1 MILVTGGTGIVGAHL
16 LLKCVKQNSKVVATY
31 RREEG
36 LKKIKTLF
44 EKQSPDYLKYFKT
57 IEWIKAPLNDLTL
70 LNNAFKNIDYV
81 YHCAAKVTL
90 ADSNAEKLMKS
101 NAEGTANIVNASIKH
116 KIKKLVYVSSIAAI
130 GAEKYITTVNE
141 DSSWNSDQN
150 HTAYAYS
157 KYGAELE
164 VWRGSQEGLNV
175 VIVNPGI
182 ILAGELWERSTASL
196 FRDVAKGIRFYP
208 TGSAAVVAVEDV
220 VNVLM
225 KLMKSD
231 VLNERFILVAEN
243 ISQKELL
250 SKIATSIGIKP
261 PNIPLRKW
269 FLYCAFVFEKIFKI
283 IGIRKNFL
291 SIALIEILT
300 SNQKYE
306 GSKICG
312 AINFHYTNIDET
324 IKRIGTSY
332 RR

>member
-130 GAEKYITTVNE
+130 GAEKYITTVDE

-312 AINFHYTNIDET
+312 EINFHYTNIDET

>member
-269 FLYCAFVFEKIFKI
+269 FLYCAFVFEKILKI

-291 SIALIEILT
+291 SIALIETLT

-332 RR
+332 KR

>member
-1 MILVTGGTGIVGAHL
+1 MTLVTGGTGIVGAHL

-300 SNQKYE
+300 SNQKYK

>member
-130 GAEKYITTVNE
+130 GAEKYITTVDE

>member
-300 SNQKYE
+300 SNQKYK

>member
-16 LLKCVKQNSKVVATY
+16 LLKCVEQNTKVVATY
-31 RREEG
+31 RREES

-44 EKQSPDYLKYFKT
+44 ENQSPNHLKHFKT

-90 ADSNAEKLMKS
+90 ADSRIEKLMKS
-101 NAEGTANIVNASIKH
+101 NVEGTANIVNTSIKH

-130 GAEKYITTVNE
+130 GAEKNIITVDE

-175 VIVNPGI
+175 VIVNPGV
-182 ILAGELWERSTASL
+182 ILAGELWGRSTATL
-196 FRDVAKGIRFYP
+196 FRDVANGMRFYP
-208 TGSAAVVAVEDV
+208 TGSAAVVTVEDV

-225 KLMKSD
+225 KLMESD
-231 VLNERFILVAEN
+231 ILNERFILVAKN

-261 PNIPLRKW
+261 PNIPLKKW
-269 FLYCAFVFEKIFKI
+269 FLYSVFLFEKIFKL

-291 SIALIEILT
+291 SIALIETLT
-300 SNQKYE
+300 SNQKYK

-312 AINFHYTNIDET
+312 AINFHYSNIDET
-324 IKRIGTSY
+324 IKRIGTSFI
-332 RR
+332 R

>member
-130 GAEKYITTVNE
+130 GAEKYITTVDE

-182 ILAGELWERSTASL
+182 IFSPFEL
-196 FRDVAKGIRFYP
+196 K
-208 TGSAAVVAVEDV
+208 
-220 VNVLM
+220 
-225 KLMKSD
+225 
-231 VLNERFILVAEN
+231 
-243 ISQKELL
+243 
-250 SKIATSIGIKP
+250 
-261 PNIPLRKW
+261 
-269 FLYCAFVFEKIFKI
+269 
-283 IGIRKNFL
+283 
-291 SIALIEILT
+291 
-300 SNQKYE
+300 
-306 GSKICG
+306 
-312 AINFHYTNIDET
+312 
-324 IKRIGTSY
+324 
-332 RR
+332 

>member
-16 LLKCVKQNSKVVATY
+16 LLKCVKQNTKVVATY
-31 RREEG
+31 RREES
-36 LKKIKTLF
+36 LKKIETLF
-44 EKQSPDYLKYFKT
+44 ESLSPNHPKDFKT
-57 IEWIKAPLNDLTL
+57 IQWIKAPLNDLTL

-90 ADSNAEKLMKS
+90 ADSKVEKLMKS
-101 NAEGTANIVNASIKH
+101 NVEGTANIVNTSIKH
-116 KIKKLVYVSSIAAI
+116 KIKKLVYVSSIAAS
-130 GAEKYITTVNE
+130 GAEKNIITADE

-150 HTAYAYS
+150 HTAYAHS

-175 VIVNPGI
+175 VIVNPGV
-182 ILAGELWERSTASL
+182 ILAGELWGRSTATL
-196 FRDVAKGIRFYP
+196 FRDVANGMRFYP
-208 TGSAAVVAVEDV
+208 TGSTAVVAVEDV
-220 VNVLM
+220 VNVLI

-231 VLNERFILVAEN
+231 ILNERFILVAKN

-261 PNIPLRKW
+261 PNIPLKKW
-269 FLYCAFVFEKIFKI
+269 FLYSVFLFEKIFKL

-291 SIALIEILT
+291 SIALIETLT
-300 SNQKYE
+300 SNQKYK

-312 AINFHYTNIDET
+312 AINFHYSNIDET
-324 IKRIGTSY
+324 IKRIGTSFI
-332 RR
+332 R

>member
-16 LLKCVKQNSKVVATY
+16 LLKCVKQNTKVVATY
-31 RREEG
+31 RREES

-44 EKQSPDYLKYFKT
+44 ENLSPNHLKHFNT

-70 LNNAFKNIDYV
+70 LDNAFKNIDYV

-90 ADSNAEKLMKS
+90 ADSRVEKLMKS
-101 NAEGTANIVNASIKH
+101 NVEGTANIVNASIKH

-130 GAEKYITTVNE
+130 GAEKNIKTVDE

-175 VIVNPGI
+175 VIINPGV
-182 ILAGELWERSTASL
+182 ILAGELWGRSTATL
-196 FRDVAKGIRFYP
+196 FRDVANGLRFYP
-208 TGSAAVVAVEDV
+208 TGSTAVVDVEDV
-220 VNVLM
+220 VNVLI

-231 VLNERFILVAEN
+231 ILNERFILVAKN
-243 ISQKELL
+243 ISQKKLL

-261 PNIPLRKW
+261 PNIPLKKW
-269 FLYCAFVFEKIFKI
+269 FLFSAFVVEKILKI
-283 IGIRKNFL
+283 MGIRKNFL
-291 SIALIEILT
+291 SLALIKTLT
-300 SNQKYE
+300 SDQKYD
-306 GSKICG
+306 GSKVCE
-312 AINFHYTNIDET
+312 AINFNYSDIDET
-324 IKRIGTSY
+324 IKRIGTSF

>member
-16 LLKCVKQNSKVVATY
+16 LLKCVKQNTKVVATY
-31 RREEG
+31 RREES
-36 LKKIKTLF
+36 LKKIETLF
-44 EKQSPDYLKYFKT
+44 ENLSLNHPEDFKT
-57 IEWIKAPLNDLTL
+57 IQWIKAPLNDLTL

-90 ADSNAEKLMKS
+90 ADSKAEKLMKS
-101 NAEGTANIVNASIKH
+101 NIEGTANIVNASIKH

-130 GAEKYITTVNE
+130 GAEKNIITADE

-175 VIVNPGI
+175 VIVNPGV
-182 ILAGELWERSTASL
+182 ILAGELWGRSTATL
-196 FRDVAKGIRFYP
+196 FRDVANGMRFYP
-208 TGSAAVVAVEDV
+208 TGSVAVVSVEDV

-225 KLMKSD
+225 KLMESD
-231 VLNERFILVAEN
+231 ILNERFILVAKN

-250 SKIATSIGIKP
+250 SKIAASIDIKP
-261 PNIPLRKW
+261 PNIPLKKW
-269 FLYCAFVFEKIFKI
+269 FLYSAFVFEKILRI
-283 IGIRKNFL
+283 MGIRKKIL
-291 SIALIEILT
+291 SIALIETLT
-300 SNQKYE
+300 SNQNYD

-312 AINFHYTNIDET
+312 AINFHYSNIDET
-324 IKRIGTSY
+324 IKRIGTSFI
-332 RR
+332 R

>member
-16 LLKCVKQNSKVVATY
+16 LLKCVEQNTKVVATY
-31 RREEG
+31 RREES

-44 EKQSPDYLKYFKT
+44 ENQSPNHLKHFKT

-90 ADSNAEKLMKS
+90 ADSRIEKLMKS
-101 NAEGTANIVNASIKH
+101 NVEGTANIVNTSIKH

-130 GAEKYITTVNE
+130 GAEKNIITVDE

-175 VIVNPGI
+175 VIVNPGV
-182 ILAGELWERSTASL
+182 ILAGELWGRSTATL
-196 FRDVAKGIRFYP
+196 FRDVANGMRFYP
-208 TGSAAVVAVEDV
+208 TGSAAVVTVEDV
-220 VNVLM
+220 VNVLI

-231 VLNERFILVAEN
+231 ILNERFILVAKN

-261 PNIPLRKW
+261 PNIPLKKW
-269 FLYCAFVFEKIFKI
+269 FLYSVFLFEKIFKL

-291 SIALIEILT
+291 SIALIETLT
-300 SNQKYE
+300 SNQKYK

-312 AINFHYTNIDET
+312 AINFHYSNIDET
-324 IKRIGTSY
+324 IKRIGTSFI
-332 RR
+332 R

>member
-1 MILVTGGTGIVGAHL
+1 
-16 LLKCVKQNSKVVATY
+16 
-31 RREEG
+31 
-36 LKKIKTLF
+36 
-44 EKQSPDYLKYFKT
+44 
-57 IEWIKAPLNDLTL
+57 
-70 LNNAFKNIDYV
+70 
-81 YHCAAKVTL
+81 
-90 ADSNAEKLMKS
+90 
-101 NAEGTANIVNASIKH
+101 
-116 KIKKLVYVSSIAAI
+116 
-130 GAEKYITTVNE
+130 
-141 DSSWNSDQN
+141 
-150 HTAYAYS
+150 
-157 KYGAELE
+157 
-164 VWRGSQEGLNV
+164 
-175 VIVNPGI
+175 
-182 ILAGELWERSTASL
+182 
-196 FRDVAKGIRFYP
+196 
-208 TGSAAVVAVEDV
+208 
-220 VNVLM
+220 M

-332 RR
+332 KR

>member
-31 RREEG
+31 RRKEG

-44 EKQSPDYLKYFKT
+44 ENLSPENHKHFKT

-101 NAEGTANIVNASIKH
+101 NVEGTANIVNASIKH

-130 GAEKYITTVNE
+130 GADKYITTVDE

-196 FRDVAKGIRFYP
+196 FRDVAKGIKFYP

-243 ISQKELL
+243 ISQKELF

-261 PNIPLRKW
+261 PNIPLKKW

-312 AINFHYTNIDET
+312 AINFHYDNIDET

>member
-16 LLKCVKQNSKVVATY
+16 LLKCVKQNTKVVATY
-31 RREEG
+31 RREES
-36 LKKIKTLF
+36 LKKIETLF
-44 EKQSPDYLKYFKT
+44 ESISPNHPKDFKT
-57 IEWIKAPLNDLTL
+57 IQWIKAPLNDLTL

-90 ADSNAEKLMKS
+90 ADSKAEKLMKS

-130 GAEKYITTVNE
+130 GAEKYITTVDE

-164 VWRGSQEGLNV
+164 VWRGSKEGLNV

-225 KLMKSD
+225 KLMESD

-269 FLYCAFVFEKIFKI
+269 FLYSAFVFEKILRI
-283 IGIRKNFL
+283 MGIRKKFL
-291 SIALIEILT
+291 SIALIETLT
-300 SNQKYE
+300 SNQNYD

-312 AINFHYTNIDET
+312 AINFHYSNIDET
-324 IKRIGTSY
+324 IKRIGTSFI
-332 RR
+332 R

>member
-130 GAEKYITTVNE
+130 GAEKYITTVDE

-164 VWRGSQEGLNV
+164 VWRGSKEGLNV

-269 FLYCAFVFEKIFKI
+269 FLYFAFVFEKIFKI
-283 IGIRKNFL
+283 IGIKNNFL

>member
-332 RR
+332 KR

>member
-130 GAEKYITTVNE
+130 GAEKYITTVDE

-269 FLYCAFVFEKIFKI
+269 FLYCAFVFEKILKI

-291 SIALIEILT
+291 SIALIETLT

-332 RR
+332 KR

>member
-164 VWRGSQEGLNV
+164 VWRGSKEGLNV

>member
-16 LLKCVKQNSKVVATY
+16 LLKCVKQNTKVVATY
-31 RREEG
+31 RREES
-36 LKKIKTLF
+36 LKKIETLF
-44 EKQSPDYLKYFKT
+44 ENLSLNHPEDFKT
-57 IEWIKAPLNDLTL
+57 IQWIKAPLNDLTL

-90 ADSNAEKLMKS
+90 ADSRTEKLMKS
-101 NAEGTANIVNASIKH
+101 NVEGTANIVNASIKH

-130 GAEKYITTVNE
+130 GAEKNIITADE

-164 VWRGSQEGLNV
+164 VWRGSREGLNI
-175 VIVNPGI
+175 VIVNPGV
-182 ILAGELWERSTASL
+182 ILAGELWGRSTATL
-196 FRDVAKGIRFYP
+196 FRDVANGMRFYP
-208 TGSAAVVAVEDV
+208 TGSTAVVAVEDV

-231 VLNERFILVAEN
+231 ILNERFILVAKN

-261 PNIPLRKW
+261 PNIPLKKW
-269 FLYCAFVFEKIFKI
+269 FLYSVFLFEKIFKL

-291 SIALIEILT
+291 SIALIETLT
-300 SNQKYE
+300 SNQKYK

-312 AINFHYTNIDET
+312 AINFHYGDIDET
-324 IKRIGTSY
+324 IKRIGTSF

>member
-130 GAEKYITTVNE
+130 GAEKYITTVDE

-164 VWRGSQEGLNV
+164 VWRGSKEGLNV

-306 GSKICG
+306 GSKICR

>member
-130 GAEKYITTVNE
+130 GAEKYITTVDE

-300 SNQKYE
+300 SNQKYK

>member
-16 LLKCVKQNSKVVATY
+16 LLKCVKQNTKVVATY
-31 RREEG
+31 RREES
-36 LKKIKTLF
+36 LKKIETLF
-44 EKQSPDYLKYFKT
+44 ENLSLNHPEDFKT
-57 IEWIKAPLNDLTL
+57 IQWIKAPLNDLTL

-90 ADSNAEKLMKS
+90 ADSRTEKLIKS
-101 NAEGTANIVNASIKH
+101 NVEGTANIVNASIKH

-130 GAEKYITTVNE
+130 GAEKNIITVDE

-164 VWRGSQEGLNV
+164 VWRGSREGLNI
-175 VIVNPGI
+175 VIVNPGV
-182 ILAGELWERSTASL
+182 ILAGELWRRSTATL
-196 FRDVAKGIRFYP
+196 FRDVANGMRFYP
-208 TGSAAVVAVEDV
+208 TGSAAVVTVEDV

-225 KLMKSD
+225 KLMESD
-231 VLNERFILVAEN
+231 ILNERFILVAKN

-250 SKIATSIGIKP
+250 SKIAASIGIRP
-261 PNIPLRKW
+261 PNIPLKKW
-269 FLYCAFVFEKIFKI
+269 FLYSGFVFEKMLRIM
-283 IGIRKNFL
+283 GVRKNFL
-291 SIALIEILT
+291 SIALIETLT

-306 GSKICG
+306 GSKVCE
-312 AINFHYTNIDET
+312 AINFHYGNIDET
-324 IKRIGTSY
+324 IKRIGTSF

>member
-57 IEWIKAPLNDLTL
+57 IEWIKAPLSDLTL

-130 GAEKYITTVNE
+130 GAEKYITTVDE

-332 RR
+332 KR

>member
-16 LLKCVKQNSKVVATY
+16 LLKCVEQNTKVVATY
-31 RREEG
+31 RREES

-44 EKQSPDYLKYFKT
+44 ENQSPNHLKHFKT

-90 ADSNAEKLMKS
+90 ADSRIEKLMKS
-101 NAEGTANIVNASIKH
+101 NVEGTANIVNTSIKH

-130 GAEKYITTVNE
+130 GAEKNIITVDE

-175 VIVNPGI
+175 VIVNPGV
-182 ILAGELWERSTASL
+182 ILAGELWGRSTATL
-196 FRDVAKGIRFYP
+196 FRDVANGMRFYP
-208 TGSAAVVAVEDV
+208 TGSAAVVTVEDV
-220 VNVLM
+220 VNVLI

-231 VLNERFILVAEN
+231 ILNERFIIVAKN

-261 PNIPLRKW
+261 PNIPLKKW
-269 FLYCAFVFEKIFKI
+269 FLYSVFLFEKIFKL

-291 SIALIEILT
+291 SIALIETLT
-300 SNQKYE
+300 SNQKYK

-312 AINFHYTNIDET
+312 AINFHYSNIDET
-324 IKRIGTSY
+324 IKRIGTSFI
-332 RR
+332 R